1 MVRKLL
7 YFLGR
12 EGRGFVRGSAGAVV
26 SASRFRGHGQENRKG
41 TAEKKRKEKTKRK
54 SRSLGA
60 RDDKPHQR
68 QMTKGK
74 KEKAKCWQPEGCR
87 YISKFKT
94 GALHNFLRAAPVPVK
109 TRSLA
114 KGLEKS

>member
-1 MVRKLL
+1 
-7 YFLGR
+7 
-12 EGRGFVRGSAGAVV
+12 
-26 SASRFRGHGQENRKG
+26 
-41 TAEKKRKEKTKRK
+41 
-54 SRSLGA
+54 
-60 RDDKPHQR
+60 
-68 QMTKGK
+68 MTKGK
-74 KEKAKCWQPEGCR
+74 KEKAKCWLPEGCR